1 MAEFVQVA
9 DGDTISSIIACRKR
23 PQCHEMHS
31 WIEKI
36 IKVNPHIGN
45 PDRINPND
53 TLLIPDNLN
62 EHISEDSIW
71 HNALGHAPPQPGF
84 HPPMCHEIPV
94 EVIQSGDTIERLAN
108 EAFKET
114 RYSNAPESVKRAIF
128 LHNNPRLYFYKSGR
142 SLPIGT
148 LANMT
153 PFMLPKNDVA
163 GWERANPILQG
174 ELIGAVK

>member
-9 DGDTISSIIACRKR
+9 DGDTISSIIASRKR

-36 IKVNPHIGN
+36 LKVNPHIGN
-45 PDRINPND
+45 PDIIYPND

-71 HNALGHAPPQPGF
+71 HNALRHAPPQFGF

-94 EVIQSGDTIERLAN
+94 EVIQSDDTIERLAN

-128 LHNNPRLYFYKSGR
+128 LHNNPRLYFCQTGR

-163 GWERANPILQG
+163 GWERANPIFHLS
-174 ELIGAVK
+174 V